1 MTSAFTR
8 VLGCKALINN
18 HTVSKIQMHFRL
30 PFPER
35 YCTLAFPGGSVVKDL
50 PLNAGDVGLIPGLH
64 GSSGEGNGKPL
75 QYSCLRNP
83 TDRGVWLVTVYGAAK
98 SLT

>member
-50 PLNAGDVGLIPGLH
+50 PLNAGDVGLIPGSGRTPVGRNGNLTPVFLPGKLH
-64 GSSGEGNGKPL
+64 G
-75 QYSCLRNP
+75 
-83 TDRGVWLVTVYGAAK
+83 
-98 SLT
+98 